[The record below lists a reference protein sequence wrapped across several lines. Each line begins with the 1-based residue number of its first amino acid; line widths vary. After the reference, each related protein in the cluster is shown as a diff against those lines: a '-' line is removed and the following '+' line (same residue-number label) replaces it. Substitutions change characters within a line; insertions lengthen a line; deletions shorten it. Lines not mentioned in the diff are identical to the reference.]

1 MDNGPRKIMKM
12 AQAAGAPKG
21 AGWED
26 NYRIPLGTA
35 EVSPLDQASAYAT
48 FANDGVSVPRHVVR
62 EVRDR
67 KGNVIYQA
75 RPEKKRA
82 VSEDIAHDV
91 TYALSNVVEQ
101 GTGRAVQTLD
111 RPVAGK
117 TGTKDRTNDD
127 GSSDVV
133 SAWFVAYTRQ
143 ISTAVMYVAGNDG
156 NGDLDDY
163 ARPGDS
169 TFFGGTYPALT
180 WADYMKIA
188 TDGQA
193 VRQFPSPAYVNKEE
207 VPQPEPTMQ
216 ETQEPTDQP
225 SPTLIETP
233 KPKPTQPRVKPKWT
247 RRPFPSATLS
257 SSAPEGGKTR
267 NRWGRTP
274 SGTPT
279 GGAG

>member
-1 MDNGPRKIMKM
+1 MRM

-26 NYRIPLGTA
+26 NLRIPLGTA
-35 EVSPLDQASAYAT
+35 EVSPIDQASAYAT
-48 FANDGVSVPRHVVR
+48 FANDGVSVPSHVVR

-67 KGNVIYQA
+67 KGDVIYEA

-82 VSEDIAHDV
+82 ISEDIAHDV
-91 TYALSNVVEQ
+91 TFALTNVVEQ
-101 GTGRAVQTLD
+101 GTGRAVQTLK

-117 TGTKDRTNDD
+117 TGTKDRSNDD

-156 NGDLDDY
+156 NGDLDPY
-163 ARPGDS
+163 ARPGDR
-169 TFFGGTYPALT
+169 TFFGGSYPALT

-188 TDGQA
+188 TDGQE
-193 VRQFPSPAYVNKEE
+193 VKQFPKPAYVNKEE
-207 VPQPEPTMQ
+207 VPLPEPTMQ
-216 ETQEPTDQP
+216 ETQQPTEQP
-225 SPTLIETP
+225 TASPTRTTQPP
-233 KPKPTQPRVKPKWT
+233 KPAETRIKPRWT
-247 RRPFPSATLS
+247 RDPYPSVTQS
-257 SSAPEGGKTR
+257 SIDPDGGKLP
-267 NRWGRTP
+267 RWKRTP

-279 GGAG
+279 GGGG